1 MKNTKIVIT
10 SLILVIVSSFRSI
23 NGQESEFTIFPTEA
37 SELELLNRLR
47 LDRNM
52 KAMEEVSYERI
63 EGDPFLY
70 QDFVRGNLLLK
81 TGESIPLN
89 FRFDIF
95 KGEIQFGKKDEIYAL
110 INPERVSS
118 VLMDTLRFVYSG
130 YLKSPEDISSVENSW
145 FILKKDGKVRL
156 LIRKNLRLQ
165 AVTPPK
171 PYKEEG
177 SPAKFIHTRDTYY
190 VQPEG
195 GSAVK
200 IDNKKNLLDLLPDKN
215 GKLDSFIKA
224 NNLDVKKVDDL
235 AKIISFYNSL

>member
-1 MKNTKIVIT
+1 MEKIKIVIT
-10 SLILVIVSSFRSI
+10 SLILVIVSSFQSI
-23 NGQESEFTIFPTEA
+23 NGQENDFTTFPTEGT
-37 SELELLNRLR
+37 ELELINRLR
-47 LDRNM
+47 LDHNM
-52 KAMEEVSYERI
+52 KAREEVSYERI

-70 QDFVRGNLLLK
+70 QDFVPGNLLLK

-110 INPERVSS
+110 INPESVSS
-118 VLMDTLRFVYSG
+118 VLIDTLRFVYSG
-130 YLKSPEDISSVENSW
+130 YLKSREDISSVENSW
-145 FILKKDGKVRL
+145 FILKKDGKFRL

-165 AVTPPK
+165 AATPPK
-171 PYKEEG
+171 PYQEEG

-195 GSAVK
+195 ESAVK
-200 IDNKKNLLDLLPDKN
+200 IDNKKNLLDFLPDKN
-215 GKLDSFIKA
+215 DRLSSFIKA